1 MKRAALLTPTAAV
14 VASALW
20 HLPHVRHFSAA
31 SHLGLKHHRHYSSRS
46 QVHTP
51 FSAQTLKWPVN
62 NHWPSGGGKRGRGLA
77 RLFVFLHDMLYI
89 SSDFLSLEKNIMEFL
104 TEFSMMQ
111 WQYISKLF
119 HFKFHVHKLDE
130 KDENVPFS
138 LEHWYK
144 WSTDLLN
151 IPPTFMD

>member
-51 FSAQTLKWPVN
+51 FSAQTDTEMACEITIDPQEGEREEEVLL
-62 NHWPSGGGKRGRGLA
+62 GCLCFFMICYILA
-77 RLFVFLHDMLYI
+77 VTSF
-89 SSDFLSLEKNIMEFL
+89 
-104 TEFSMMQ
+104 
-111 WQYISKLF
+111 
-119 HFKFHVHKLDE
+119 
-130 KDENVPFS
+130 P
-138 LEHWYK
+138 
-144 WSTDLLN
+144 
-151 IPPTFMD
+151 

>member
-51 FSAQTLKWPVN
+51 FSAQTDTEMACEITIDPQE
-62 NHWPSGGGKRGRGLA
+62 GERGRGLA

-111 WQYISKLF
+111 
-119 HFKFHVHKLDE
+119 
-130 KDENVPFS
+130 
-138 LEHWYK
+138 
-144 WSTDLLN
+144 
-151 IPPTFMD
+151 